1 MEYRFVT
8 CLATLSDREQ
18 IYRIRHEVYAEE
30 LGQHLRNADGI
41 LRDTLDGENEYIV
54 VREHDRVVAFISI
67 TPPSAKSFSI
77 DKYFSRSEL
86 PVCFHDRLYELRLL
100 TVIESRRNTVVLPML
115 VRASFDY
122 LLAKGATEVI
132 AIGRR
137 ELLPMYEGI
146 GFERLGFTTTSGR
159 VVYELMRIDEQSF
172 RNKSELI
179 LSERSKPGRIAL
191 KKIPQDSDS
200 LYEKA
205 YHGGAFFEAI
215 GDRFDSLE
223 RKDDVINADVLDAW
237 FDPAPEISEKISR
250 FLPWEI
256 KTSPPTH
263 AEGVLATLAESRRIQ
278 KRHFVLGAGS
288 SDLMFRAIRLWVT
301 KSSRVLILDPSYGEY
316 GHILENVIGC
326 EVHKFKLSQNDG
338 YSINLSSLLYEFS
351 KGYDWIF
358 LVNPNSPT
366 GTVLPYEAL
375 ASLFE
380 TMHPKT
386 HVWVD
391 ETYIDYV
398 DPSIT
403 LEPLAVK
410 RDRIVIC
417 KSLSKCYALSG
428 VRAAYLCGSGALM
441 AQIRHIT
448 PPWVLGLPTQ
458 IAVVFALRN
467 GKYYEQRWSE
477 TRRLREQLAAA
488 LDEVGIDVINSQAN
502 FILCKVRG
510 KLITAKNLIERCR
523 RKNLFLRDLSNFG
536 GQIDEFTFRI
546 SVKSEYTNRQMIKI
560 ISEEISAVQSNIKFE
575 HESL

>member
-1 MEYRFVT
+1 MEYRFAAR
-8 CLATLSDREQ
+8 LATLSDRDQ
-18 IYRIRHEVYAEE
+18 IYRIRHDVYAEE

-41 LRDTLDGENEYIV
+41 LRDTLDDENEYIV
-54 VREHDRVVAFISI
+54 VREQDRVVAFISI
-67 TPPSAKSFSI
+67 TPPWAKSFSI
-77 DKYFSRSEL
+77 DKYFSRLEL
-86 PVCFHDRLYELRLL
+86 PVRFHDSLYELRLL
-100 TVIESRRNTVVLPML
+100 TIIESRRNTSVLPML
-115 VRASFDY
+115 VKASFDY
-122 LLAKGATEVI
+122 LLTKGATEAI
-132 AIGRR
+132 AIGRS
-137 ELLPMYEGI
+137 EILSMYEGI
-146 GFERLGFTTTSGR
+146 GFERLGFTTKSGR

-179 LSERSKPGRIAL
+179 LSERSKSGRLSLKEMPGEM
-191 KKIPQDSDS
+191 DS

-215 GDRFDSLE
+215 GNRFDALE

-256 KTSPPTH
+256 RTSPPTH
-263 AEGVLATLAESRRIQ
+263 AEGVLETLAESRGIQ

-316 GHILENVIGC
+316 RHILDNVIGC

-338 YSINLSSLLYEFS
+338 YSINLRYLLSEFS

-366 GTVLPYEAL
+366 GTVLPYEYL
-375 ASLFE
+375 VSLFE
-380 TMHPKT
+380 TIHPNT

-398 DPSIT
+398 DPLMT
-403 LEPLAVK
+403 LESFAAK

-428 VRAAYLCGSGALM
+428 LRAAYLCGSEALM
-441 AQIRHIT
+441 AQVRHIT

-467 GKYYEQRWSE
+467 RNYYEERWSD
-477 TRRLREQLAAA
+477 TRRLREQLAVA
-488 LDEVGIDVINSQAN
+488 LDEVGIDVVNSQAN
-502 FILCKVRG
+502 FLLCKVRG
-510 KLITAKNLIERCR
+510 KSITAKKLIESCR
-523 RKNLFLRDLSNFG
+523 RKNLFLRDLSNWG
-536 GQIDEFTFRI
+536 SQIDEFTFRI
-546 SVKSEYTNRQMIKI
+546 SVKSECTNRQMINI
-560 ISEEISAVQSNIKFE
+560 ISEEIFALQ
-575 HESL
+575 